1 MPYRNTSLYGLCFFV
16 QNPPAEKMLTIDRPR
31 KKRLLVFCRRL
42 NLKFKNLELLELA
55 FHHRS
60 YSNENIRLKNINN
73 ERLEFLGDS
82 VLGLVA
88 ADFLYND
95 MGENPEGELSKIK
108 SAVVSEKAL
117 APVGLEFG
125 IDEMLVMGHGEEL
138 TDGKHKPAILADCM
152 EAIIGAYYLDSG
164 FTAAQKYV
172 LSFLIPAIR
181 KVQKD
186 GGKDYKTLL
195 QELYQKK
202 YKLCPVYNTV
212 SVTGPD
218 HDLTFSVTVS
228 LGAVTYGPETG
239 KSRKEAE
246 QKAAGKAYNYLKSE

>member
-95 MGENPEGELSKIK
+95 MGENVKDKIRRCVGK
-108 SAVVSEKAL
+108 SA
-117 APVGLEFG
+117 
-125 IDEMLVMGHGEEL
+125 
-138 TDGKHKPAILADCM
+138 C
-152 EAIIGAYYLDSG
+152 
-164 FTAAQKYV
+164 
-172 LSFLIPAIR
+172 
-181 KVQKD
+181 
-186 GGKDYKTLL
+186 
-195 QELYQKK
+195 
-202 YKLCPVYNTV
+202 
-212 SVTGPD
+212 
-218 HDLTFSVTVS
+218 
-228 LGAVTYGPETG
+228 
-239 KSRKEAE
+239 
-246 QKAAGKAYNYLKSE
+246 AGRLRIWY